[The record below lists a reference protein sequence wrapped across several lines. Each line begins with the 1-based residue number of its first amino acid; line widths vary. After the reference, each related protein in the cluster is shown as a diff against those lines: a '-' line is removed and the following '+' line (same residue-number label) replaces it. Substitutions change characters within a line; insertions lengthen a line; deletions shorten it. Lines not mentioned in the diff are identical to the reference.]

1 MGFAH
6 DMWWGTYVKCMLCP
20 CIFMF
25 VLRSCSP
32 FGWTAGRISIL
43 SIFRRR
49 SPSPSMVRKAFVH
62 YYRPTTFHYDI
73 YITTRRRPIST
84 YCIPYTR
91 YAIEYV
97 LSICY
102 WAYHALSFAYIVDQ
116 LLRSWYATCYSLS
129 SCDAAK
135 RVLCIAHVLNHMQ
148 MQSKGGSCSYG
159 FTNRCK

>member
-1 MGFAH
+1 MAYDFLLGCLGIYVFCPMGFAH

-62 YYRPTTFHYDI
+62 YYRPTTYPLQHQHPYE
-73 YITTRRRPIST
+73 TTT
-84 YCIPYTR
+84 DQYLGYTLVYR
-91 YAIEYV
+91 GYHPLRNGDSYQYSMTQV
-97 LSICY
+97 PTGLPVRVY
-102 WAYHALSFAYIVDQ
+102 WD
-116 LLRSWYATCYSLS
+116 
-129 SCDAAK
+129 
-135 RVLCIAHVLNHMQ
+135 
-148 MQSKGGSCSYG
+148 
-159 FTNRCK
+159 

>member
-1 MGFAH
+1 MARIPQNAQVYF
-6 DMWWGTYVKCMLCP
+6 
-20 CIFMF
+20 
-25 VLRSCSP
+25 LRIDY
-32 FGWTAGRISIL
+32 G
-43 SIFRRR
+43 
-49 SPSPSMVRKAFVH
+49 
-62 YYRPTTFHYDI
+62 
-73 YITTRRRPIST
+73 T
-84 YCIPYTR
+84 YCIPYTW
-91 YAIEYV
+91 YAVEYV
-97 LSICY
+97 RSICY

>member
-1 MGFAH
+1 MAYDFLLGCLGIYVFCPMGFAH

-84 YCIPYTR
+84 RYGTR
-91 YAIEYV
+91 YPGTRYGKSFYRYRLLYESVHVVSYTAQSYQYYNLQYGIRDETILL
-97 LSICY
+97 LSI
-102 WAYHALSFAYIVDQ
+102 V
-116 LLRSWYATCYSLS
+116 
-129 SCDAAK
+129 
-135 RVLCIAHVLNHMQ
+135 VP
-148 MQSKGGSCSYG
+148 
-159 FTNRCK
+159 